1 MSTDLSMLAWV
12 SGLTLLLWVP
22 YISARVLKFGPAA
35 LTYRFDSEPLAPW
48 AERAK
53 KAHYNA
59 VENLAPFAALV
70 LVAHVTGAA
79 NDATAAAA
87 AAITYFWARLAH
99 YGLYLVGIPYLRTLS
114 FTIGWLAMICIF
126 YQIVT

>member
-1 MSTDLSMLAWV
+1 MTTDLSMLAWTAGIT
-12 SGLTLLLWVP
+12 SLFWVP
-22 YISARVLKFGPAA
+22 YILARIVQYGPVEA
-35 LTYRFDSEPLAPW
+35 LTYRADAQPVAAW

-59 VENLAPFAALV
+59 VENLVLFAALV
-70 LVAHVTGAA
+70 LVAHLTGAA
-79 NDATAAAA
+79 NDATAA

-99 YGLYLVGIPYLRTLS
+99 YPLYISGIPFARTLT
-114 FTIGWLAMICIF
+114 FAIGWLAQICIF

>member
-1 MSTDLSMLAWV
+1 MTTDLSMLAWTA
-12 SGLTLLLWVP
+12 GLTALFWVP
-22 YISARVLKFGPAA
+22 YVLARIVQYGPVEA
-35 LTYRFDSEPLAPW
+35 LTYRADAKPVAAW

-59 VENLAPFAALV
+59 VENLAVFAALV
-70 LVAHVTGAA
+70 LVAHLTGAA
-79 NDATAAAA
+79 NEATAA

-99 YGLYLVGIPYLRTLS
+99 YPLYISGIPFMRTLT
-114 FTIGWLAMICIF
+114 FTIGWLAQICIF